1 VFNLLYEDMKGTVM
15 KQVLKWVAI
24 VLGVFLLVAI
34 VASPFFF
41 FRGYAPMM
49 GGYRDGRGLRMMW
62 FGGVWAM
69 MLGRVLFPLLII
81 GLLVWGGYAL
91 GRGASRGNNSQR
103 QVAASATPAAAPSV
117 IEAPISAGTAYSNPD
132 RSISALTA
140 ARKCRKAGSLA
151 HTAVRNYSVLAV

>member
-1 VFNLLYEDMKGTVM
+1 M

-117 IEAPISAGTAYSNPD
+117 IEAPSQPAQPTP
-132 RSISALTA
+132 T
-140 ARKCRKAGSLA
+140 GSQHFCA
-151 HTAVRNYSVLAV
+151 HCGKEVQEGWVACPYCGENL